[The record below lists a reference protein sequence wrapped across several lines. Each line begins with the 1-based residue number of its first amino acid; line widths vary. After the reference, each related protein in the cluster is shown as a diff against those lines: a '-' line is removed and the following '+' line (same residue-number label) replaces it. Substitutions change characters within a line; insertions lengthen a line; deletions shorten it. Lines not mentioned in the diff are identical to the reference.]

1 MIPVTWSDGEEMP
14 FQEKLSSKLNQY
26 WSFVSALDTTDR
38 PTEWEDIKITIKS
51 LNKKIEE
58 IINDEYKG
66 YHSTA
71 FISLKTL
78 LENNRLNTNLHIKD
92 SLIFYDLP
100 TNTKT
105 YRIRIFDF
113 DKRKGI
119 TFKDM
124 FHIPFDKRGIVKTE
138 RFSMPGY
145 PCLYLGRSAYGCWE
159 EMGQPSVDNCLVS
172 CFENQ
177 ETVKLI
183 DLRIP
188 EESAFTNRLKDYLI
202 VMPIIISCM
211 MQVKN
216 STDFFKPEYLMPQLI
231 IEWLI
236 YHNKSE
242 HDKILGVTYTSS
254 AKNNSFGFPPY
265 VFENYALPAIMDKR
279 DSKYSSLLCRIFR
292 ITNPTCDEF
301 ESILRGPYAI
311 LAGSYSTP
319 QETVYRNSLF
329 GALEDALNDRDRFPL
344 NVMNG

>member
-124 FHIPFDKRGIVKTE
+124 FHIPFDKRGIVKN
-138 RFSMPGY
+138 R
-145 PCLYLGRSAYGCWE
+145 
-159 EMGQPSVDNCLVS
+159 
-172 CFENQ
+172 
-177 ETVKLI
+177 
-183 DLRIP
+183 
-188 EESAFTNRLKDYLI
+188 AF
-202 VMPIIISCM
+202 
-211 MQVKN
+211 
-216 STDFFKPEYLMPQLI
+216 
-231 IEWLI
+231 
-236 YHNKSE
+236 
-242 HDKILGVTYTSS
+242 
-254 AKNNSFGFPPY
+254 
-265 VFENYALPAIMDKR
+265 
-279 DSKYSSLLCRIFR
+279 
-292 ITNPTCDEF
+292 
-301 ESILRGPYAI
+301 
-311 LAGSYSTP
+311 
-319 QETVYRNSLF
+319 
-329 GALEDALNDRDRFPL
+329 
-344 NVMNG
+344 